1 MEKKRTDLE
10 AVLHACRSSFISIGL
25 FSMFVNL
32 LMLTP
37 AIYMLQVYDRVVTSG
52 SESTLL
58 MLTLVMLLMMG
69 TMGGLE
75 WVRSR
80 IMVRISTKM
89 DSLLGGASMMR
100 VLNRRST
107 AVACRPRRNR

>member
-75 WVRSR
+75 NGR
-80 IMVRISTKM
+80 ILAVTSCIKLNIFWSTFFA
-89 DSLLGGASMMR
+89 LLFG
-100 VLNRRST
+100 
-107 AVACRPRRNR
+107 